1 MTICIRGSSL
11 LHTEHADSYTAP
23 NTYSVHA
30 FSSQLYILAFYLPA
44 RTRLSVLALYCVH
57 SQGMFCKM
65 LTDEDTHCLRH
76 AC

>member
-1 MTICIRGSSL
+1 MYNIL
-11 LHTEHADSYTAP
+11 SY
-23 NTYSVHA
+23 
-30 FSSQLYILAFYLPA
+30 LYILAFYLPA

-65 LTDEDTHCLRH
+65 LTDEDTHSLSSTH